1 MARRK
6 YDQHFK
12 ERAVELARGTGKP
25 AAQVA
30 SDLGVNASTFHNWMA
45 LDRRRRAAAQ
55 VGAAAELT
63 IQGRARC
70 SAPASTLPVG
80 EHWATWG
87 AARDGARVVLTRV
100 QAFTLGLPVLLSVV
114 LIGMNLRY
122 WLIACLGIVTALYFV
137 AGGHKMWLLVRG
149 EAAATSAA
157 AGLQLRPAGELPVY
171 TVLVPLYHED
181 RILPTLVERL
191 RRLDYPPERLQVLL
205 LIEADDE
212 RTLGAA
218 RDYPFPSHIRPLL
231 MPLGQPR
238 TKPRALNI
246 GLHEAQGEY
255 IVVYDAED
263 EPEPDQ
269 LRKAVAAMRA
279 LPTDVVCLQARL
291 NFYNRRQSV
300 LARLGA
306 VDYAVWYDHFLPGLT
321 SGLAQPGAFVPL
333 GGTSNH
339 FRVEILRKVGGW
351 DPYNVTEDCDLGV
364 RLGREDLRVAM
375 LDSTTW
381 EEAVPRAKPW
391 VKQRSRWVKGYIQTY
406 LVHMRRPLK
415 LWRELGLHG
424 FVDFQMLVGAS
435 SLLLL
440 INPLM
445 WAMTALYVGSKGT
458 EVGNFIETLFPAP
471 VYYLALLSLTVWN
484 FIFFYCNVYA
494 CVRHDLLDLT
504 RYTLLVPI
512 YWVLLS
518 LAAWMGLISLVY
530 HPSYW
535 AKTEH
540 GYSLSKT
547 GTSAGAAMGGM
558 EPEPSPE
565 GA

>member
-1 MARRK
+1 
-6 YDQHFK
+6 
-12 ERAVELARGTGKP
+12 
-25 AAQVA
+25 
-30 SDLGVNASTFHNWMA
+30 
-45 LDRRRRAAAQ
+45 
-55 VGAAAELT
+55 
-63 IQGRARC
+63 
-70 SAPASTLPVG
+70 
-80 EHWATWG
+80 
-87 AARDGARVVLTRV
+87 LTRV